1 MDRKEM
7 STLFDTLYNNI
18 TSNQAPGLNEY
29 EKSVFLTKA
38 QDEII
43 KNYFNPKGNKYQE
56 GYDATAKRQA
66 DFSMLT
72 VQSKESMAK
81 SAAQP
86 HFDPRSYL
94 TNFPAD
100 IMFTINETVQIY
112 NSDQTGV
119 VAIRQIMPISF
130 DEYTTLMSKPFKE
143 PLKYQAWRLNTGTTT
158 QTVGT
163 VTTTLVKAEIIMT
176 TDDIESYYFE
186 SVDLTKKC
194 YPYYVLRYV
203 KKPDPI
209 ILVDLTNAYGE
220 DLAIH
225 GQKLPS
231 DCKLDPT
238 IHEEIVQRAVELAK
252 VAWSGDLNASLQ
264 AGQRSE

>member
-1 MDRKEM
+1 M

-38 QDEII
+38 QDEVI

-72 VQSKESMAK
+72 VHERQVMTTPTAGTVY
-81 SAAQP
+81 
-86 HFDPRSYL
+86 DPRSY
-94 TNFPAD
+94 TVNFPVD
-100 IMFTINETVQIY
+100 IMFTINESVNLIARGGG
-112 NSDQTGV
+112 NV
-119 VAIRQIMPISF
+119 VAIRQVMPISF

-143 PLKYQAWRLNTGTTT
+143 PLKYQAWRLNTGTAQIDTNNDNTSDTT
-158 QTVGT
+158 V
-163 VTTTLVKAEIIMT
+163 VRAEIIMT
-176 TDDIESYYFE
+176 TDDKETY
-186 SVDLTKKC
+186 LTGDNAGTAV
-194 YPYYVLRYV
+194 YVLRYV
-203 KKPDPI
+203 KKPNPI

-225 GQKLPS
+225 GKKLPS
-231 DCKLDPT
+231 DCELDPT